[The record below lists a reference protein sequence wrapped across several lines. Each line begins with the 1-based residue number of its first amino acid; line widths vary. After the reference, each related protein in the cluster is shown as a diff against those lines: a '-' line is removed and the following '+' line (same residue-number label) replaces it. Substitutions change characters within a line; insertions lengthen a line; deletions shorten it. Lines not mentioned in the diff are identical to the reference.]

1 MQISANLSDL
11 LVLREHRKYL
21 IETLIRLF
29 QPFPRFVTHFL
40 HTVPQLLDVIVEIDT
55 THIFVADPLIRSR
68 SWSLPALNGAAFHN
82 HKIAI
87 DSFSE

>member
-1 MQISANLSDL
+1 M
-11 LVLREHRKYL
+11 
-21 IETLIRLF
+21 
-29 QPFPRFVTHFL
+29 
-40 HTVPQLLDVIVEIDT
+40 IVEIDT